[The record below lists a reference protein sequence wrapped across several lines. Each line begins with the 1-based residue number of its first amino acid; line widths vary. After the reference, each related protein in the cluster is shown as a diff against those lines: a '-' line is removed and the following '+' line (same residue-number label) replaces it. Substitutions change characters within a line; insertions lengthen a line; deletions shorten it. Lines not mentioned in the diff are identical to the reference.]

1 MAFTVPNTAANA
13 GKTAS
18 IASKVMIAIDRFDI
32 LLPLGNRKSGS
43 VSLSLID
50 NRLAAAWQRSRK
62 IGHSFA
68 AKLLRRR
75 WKIKCANQ
83 QPDEWPAVLPCLELG
98 FKRGEGRD
106 QCEKKNRQW

>member
-18 IASKVMIAIDRFDI
+18 IVSKVTIARDRFDI

-50 NRLAAAWQRSRK
+50 NRLAAAERTCHGMRTKPENWAFVCSK
-62 IGHSFA
+62 A
-68 AKLLRRR
+68 LEAKME
-75 WKIKCANQ
+75 
-83 QPDEWPAVLPCLELG
+83 D
-98 FKRGEGRD
+98 
-106 QCEKKNRQW
+106 